1 MLSTFFIGK
10 SLHQQNETNMMNT
23 LTLYNVDAEDLVNKI
38 KSIVEKTINQQKEIF
53 AMEVEYLTREETAKI
68 LKIDLSTLHRWTSKG
83 IISQYGLGSKRYYL
97 RSEIEQ
103 KLLSNKL
110 N

>member
-1 MLSTFFIGK
+1 M
-10 SLHQQNETNMMNT
+10 TNTM
-23 LTLYNVDAEDLVNKI
+23 TLYNVDADELISKI
-38 KSIVEKTINQQKEIF
+38 KNIVEKTINQQKEILSI
-53 AMEVEYLTREETAKI
+53 EVEFLTREETARI
-68 LKIDLSTLHRWTSKG
+68 LKIDLSTLHRWTKRK

-97 RSEIEQ
+97 RTEIEQ

>member
-1 MLSTFFIGK
+1 MI
-10 SLHQQNETNMMNT
+10 NT
-23 LTLYNVDAEDLVNKI
+23 LTLYNVDAEDLVNQI
-38 KSIVEKTINQQKEIF
+38 KTIVEKTINQQKEILT
-53 AMEVEYLTREETAKI
+53 MEVEFLTREETARI
-68 LKIDLSTLHRWTSKG
+68 LKIDLSTLYRWTTKG
-83 IISQYGLGSKRYYL
+83 IISQYGLGNKRYYL